1 MRSSPK
7 PARTPISAILALTVF
22 LTACATFGDV
32 RRGSVVRSES
42 RVGPPIGANPIVVP
56 ESVVPGSG
64 FSQDEGLHLILY
76 EESTCKQYVRE
87 IYKEVRRENVSWDME
102 DVLKKKCSESPPL
115 CPLATVGYLTLLPM
129 AVAIYP
135 FVEKHYADV
144 ETGNLIESDWQESG
158 VIPCGRAPVVN
169 GEVSIS
175 ISNVSFSAKGKTDSA
190 GRIVLSRSD
199 PGIPEMLQAA
209 AVAGESVEVE
219 VRYKNRAIPLHLFR
233 REIVA
238 KFFDMSPSTPDLAAY
253 PVATFAIA
261 EGKTVLEAGRTT
273 NLIVEVTNRGKG
285 ETSQLKAVI
294 GSPDRLLNGR
304 ELLFGKILPGKR
316 RVWIEPVNVPLLG
329 ESKEVPIRIVFSEGN
344 GYVPGDIEAKLTVK
358 GRGRPQFAYSVQV
371 VDGGSATSV
380 GNQDGRIQRGESVD
394 LVLYLKNTGT
404 EEAQD
409 VRGELG
415 LPPEAQ
421 RQVGEGIR
429 LREATR
435 TVERLAPDEV
445 VPVRFGVDVLRRFQ
459 GVTLPLQLAFR
470 EDRFGTRLERQL
482 VLPIDQEIQRQPIE
496 IRREVTVRAAT
507 VVYSGA
513 GQDTSPLAHARE
525 GTVLRATGEYA
536 DWYRVEWGKERVGW
550 IAKTDVQAG
559 SPPPTAGT
567 APADRTGGVIE
578 VFSNS
583 PPTIALASPG
593 KEQVVEADQVLLQG
607 VITDA
612 KAVGAVWIAVN
623 GRPLPEATLTSGLR
637 HPSASEVEVKLSVPL
652 TPGPNTIT
660 IRAVN
665 PDNLQ
670 REETRRIVRVEPRG
684 AQLEALS
691 DVDRFILDPKL
702 PALAPNP
709 RRWAL
714 VIGVEKYR
722 QTVGADFARRDATV
736 FREYARKRLGV
747 SPENIALL
755 LDEDATKANLEVEL
769 KDRLPR
775 RVRSG
780 DEIVVYFAGHGLAD
794 PATRQPYLLPADGNP
809 ESLAVSGMSLEALY
823 TALGSLPAARV
834 VVFLDACFSGP
845 TGRGAEVQPLLAQA
859 RPGTL
864 VVVDPVLAAKNLVVL
879 AAAQGNQVSN
889 SISETGHGLFTYH
902 LLKGLSGAADTDR
915 DGRVRLGELAAY
927 VRDAVDQAARLRFGG
942 TRSQTPTIR
951 PEVLDAARD
960 LDLVG
965 R

>member
-1 MRSSPK
+1 MMAMLEAP
-7 PARTPISAILALTVF
+7 PAETRLSFSTRLAGKV
-22 LTACATFGDV
+22 AAEIV
-32 RRGSVVRSES
+32 
-42 RVGPPIGANPIVVP
+42 RVGSEAARDLYAK
-56 ESVVPGSG
+56 SV
-64 FSQDEGLHLILY
+64 
-76 EESTCKQYVRE
+76 
-87 IYKEVRRENVSWDME
+87 
-102 DVLKKKCSESPPL
+102 
-115 CPLATVGYLTLLPM
+115 
-129 AVAIYP
+129 
-135 FVEKHYADV
+135 
-144 ETGNLIESDWQESG
+144 
-158 VIPCGRAPVVN
+158 
-169 GEVSIS
+169 
-175 ISNVSFSAKGKTDSA
+175 
-190 GRIVLSRSD
+190 
-199 PGIPEMLQAA
+199 
-209 AVAGESVEVE
+209 
-219 VRYKNRAIPLHLFR
+219 
-233 REIVA
+233 
-238 KFFDMSPSTPDLAAY
+238 DMSPSTPDLAAY
-253 PVATFAIA
+253 PVAIFAIA
-261 EGKTVLEAGRTT
+261 EGRTVLEAGTPT
-273 NLIVEVTNRGKG
+273 DLIVEVTNRGKG
-285 ETSQLKAVI
+285 ETSQLKAVTE
-294 GSPDRLLNGR
+294 SPESALNGR
-304 ELLFGKILPGKR
+304 EFRFGKVQPGKR
-316 RVWIEPVNVPLLG
+316 RVWIEPINIPLTA
-329 ESKEVPIRIVFSEGN
+329 ENKEAPIRIIFSERN
-344 GYVPGDIEAKLTVK
+344 GYVPEDIHARLAIKA
-358 GRGRPQFAYSVQV
+358 RGRPQFAYSVQV

-409 VRGELG
+409 IRGELG
-415 LPPEAQ
+415 LPPEVQ
-421 RQVGEGIR
+421 RQLGEGIR
-429 LREATR
+429 LRGGSQ
-435 TVERLAPDEV
+435 TVTRLAPDEV

-459 GVTLPLQLAFR
+459 GATLPLQLAFR

-482 VLPIDQEIQRQPIE
+482 VLPIDQEILRQPIE
-496 IRREVTVRAAT
+496 IRREVTVRVAT

-513 GQDTSPLAHARE
+513 GQDTSPLARARE

-550 IAKTDVQAG
+550 IARADVQVGA
-559 SPPPTAGT
+559 PPATPAA

-593 KEQVVEADQVLLQG
+593 KEQVVEAEQVLLQG

-612 KAVGAVWIAVN
+612 KAVGTIGIAVN
-623 GRPLPEATLTSGLR
+623 GRPLPEATLTTGLR
-637 HPSASEVEVKLSVPL
+637 RASAGETEIRLLVPL
-652 TPGPNTIT
+652 GSGSNIIM

-665 PDNLQ
+665 ADNLQ
-670 REETRRIVRVEPRG
+670 REETRRVVRIEPRG

-691 DVDRFILDPKL
+691 DVDRFILESKL
-702 PALAPNP
+702 PVPAPNP

-747 SPENIALL
+747 PPENIVLL

-775 RVRSG
+775 RVRAG
-780 DEIVVYFAGHGLAD
+780 DEIVFYFAGHGLAD
-794 PATRQPYLLPADGNP
+794 PATRQPFLLPADGNP
-809 ESLAVSGMSLEALY
+809 ESLAVSGVSLEVLY
-823 TALGSLPAARV
+823 GALGSLPAARV

-845 TGRGAEVQPLLAQA
+845 TARGAEVQPLLAQA

-864 VVVDPVLAAKNLVVL
+864 VVVDPILAAKNLVVL

-889 SISETGHGLFTYH
+889 SVSEIGHGLFTYH
-902 LLKGLSGAADTDR
+902 LLKGLSGVADTDR
-915 DGRVRLGELAAY
+915 DGRIRFGELAAY